1 MEEINLKDLF
11 SYMLS
16 KIFII
21 IIAIVLFLIG
31 GIIYREWFKVPLYE
45 SYTTIVLTRVNSS
58 TSTED
63 GITQNDL
70 NLNQRLVSTY
80 REIIRSRRILD
91 KVIKDLE
98 LDMTAEELMSRISVT
113 NKEDTELIRISVV
126 DEDSEN
132 AQNIVTRVSKV
143 FADEIVR
150 IYSIENIS
158 TIDYASASDAPYNI
172 NVLKE
177 TVISLLLGAFVGC
190 AIVFVMFYF
199 DTTVKSVEEIERKL
213 ELPILGSVPKS
224 HSHKSSKGGS
234 N

>member
-21 IIAIVLFLIG
+21 IIAIVIFLIG
-31 GIIYREWFKVPLYE
+31 GVVYRECFKTPLYE
-45 SYTTIVLTRVNSS
+45 SYTTIILTKVNDS
-58 TSTED
+58 TNVET
-63 GITQNDL
+63 GITQNDIT
-70 NLNQRLVSTY
+70 LNQKLVSTY
-80 REIIRSRRILD
+80 REIIRSKRILD

-98 LDMTAEELMSRISVT
+98 LDISVDDLMNRISVT

-126 DEDSEN
+126 DEDSET

-150 IYSIENIS
+150 IYNIENIS
-158 TIDYASASDAPYNI
+158 TIDYASASDVPYNI
-172 NVLKE
+172 NVAKE
-177 TVISLLLGAFVGC
+177 TVISVLLGAFLGC

-213 ELPILGSVPKS
+213 ELPILGSVPRS
-224 HSHKSSKGGS
+224 HTRSRSKGGS